1 MELKNF
7 FVQDDAGNILSA
19 ATCYLYVRGSESLV
33 EVLQGANGLALPNPF
48 LSDQQGLVQF
58 AAPNGLYDLRV
69 VKGSRDF
76 RLRMQCN
83 DVMETTAAA
92 ENAARLLEDRL
103 KDPTDPDK
111 SPVPLGYTYGSE
123 HSELRDIHEKLKTE
137 FRSFLDF
144 IPKNQKSAFKDGTST
159 WDASVRA
166 NYAIRE
172 LGGGGILLPKGSC
185 MALGEPL
192 DIIRGTILKADGSF
206 DTTPGIGTKI
216 MLLPGANCEIIRTP
230 TAWEGSPATHFMGL
244 ENLLLD
250 GNKANQTVEVRD
262 GVVKI
267 WGAWVGSWLTRV
279 CILNTFGKS
288 LDLRKGTDLAIDHM
302 WIVGCTSTDGYA
314 FDTNADLTGSALSG
328 LLQIT
333 NLYVENTG
341 IDKAR
346 SPKTEEVCRGKNIRL
361 RRLVSV
367 HIADLHTEGAAIGVD
382 LTQNHLVKIDKITG
396 HNIGSSVFPESSL
409 VRHVESPSRT
419 VSIGPMYLPA
429 GLPGRPFIVRKS
441 ADLAANNSIPE
452 VGALTSPW
460 VPSYVSQSDNLFA
473 YAKKSKT
480 AFTNMLAVERV
491 GAYSEQSIN
500 IFGGD
505 ADAPGVRK
513 TYMKEG
519 GSGPRIGT
527 SANRPDNVDKDFWT
541 CYSTG
546 GMGDR
551 IVVSDPLVIGSRADA
566 SSIPA
571 GAIYRSMAGHGL
583 YLQREAGLNSGRDN
597 IVSLIIGYGVP
608 TQNSHF
614 VGQQY
619 LDNSSAKRTYTA
631 VNVGTGATDWKPITA

>member
-1 MELKNF
+1 MTDVTALEAYTGQIAEAAAMSGAASVK
-7 FVQDDAGNILSA
+7 QHEYIHGDDQTDVVTESGPVPVIAKQARLSA
-19 ATCYLYVRGSESLV
+19 EATAGLKA
-33 EVLQGANGLALPNPF
+33 VLADETNPDNGAGVLAYNY
-48 LSDQQGLVQF
+48 G
-58 AAPNGLYDLRV
+58 
-69 VKGSRDF
+69 
-76 RLRMQCN
+76 
-83 DVMETTAAA
+83 TA
-92 ENAARLLEDRL
+92 
-103 KDPTDPDK
+103 
-111 SPVPLGYTYGSE
+111 
-123 HSELRDIHEKLKTE
+123 HSEGRYLGEKLRAE

-144 IPKNQKSAFKDGTST
+144 VPKNQKAAFKDGTST
-159 WDASVRA
+159 WDASDRA

-185 MALGEPL
+185 MAIGSPI

-206 DTTPGIGTKI
+206 DTTSGVGTKI

-267 WGAWVGSWLTRV
+267 WGAWVGSWLSRV
-279 CILNTFGKS
+279 CILNTFGTS
-288 LDLRKGTDLAIDHM
+288 LDLRRGTDLAIDHM

-314 FDTNADLTGSALSG
+314 LDTNADLAGSALSG

-341 IDKAR
+341 INKTR

-382 LTQNHLVKIDKITG
+382 LTQNHLVQIDKITG

-429 GLPGRPFIVRKS
+429 GFPGSPYMVRKS
-441 ADLAANNSIPE
+441 AALAANNSIPE
-452 VGALTSPW
+452 VGALTNPW

-473 YAKKSKT
+473 YTKKSKT

-505 ADAPGVRK
+505 AETPGVRK
-513 TYMKEG
+513 TYIKEN
-519 GSGPRIGT
+519 GSGPRMGT
-527 SANRPDNVDKDFWT
+527 SANRPDNTDKDFWT

-551 IVVSDPLVIGSRADA
+551 IYVSDPLIIGSRSDA

-571 GAIYRSMAGHGL
+571 GAIYRPANGHGL

-597 IVSLIIGYGVP
+597 ILSLIVGYGIP
-608 TQNSHF
+608 TQNANF
-614 VGQQY
+614 LGQHY

-631 VNVGTGATDWKPITA
+631 VNLGTGATDWKPITA